1 MTRRKYVHSFIDD
14 RYGKAKARYYFR
26 RRGHKQVPLPGMPGS
41 IEFEQAYAAAIAN
54 EPLPSTIGAKRIRV
68 GTIDALVIAYF
79 NSPMF
84 LGLASATQATYRGI
98 LEAFTREHGAK
109 PLALLTRKHLEA
121 MLARKMKTPA
131 AGNHWLRLIKTLMRF
146 AVREQLRADDPARDI
161 DYIKRKVAGFHTW
174 SEPEIAQFE
183 AHHPIGSKARLAL
196 ALGLYSGQR
205 RGDCIRMGRQH
216 VRNGLLHVKQ
226 RKTGWSGAIPVHA
239 NLQAAL
245 ATVPSTQLTFL
256 INGQGKPFTG
266 KDFTQW
272 FARQCAAAGLPQHC
286 VFHGLRKAAL
296 TRLADAGCTV
306 HQIAAI
312 SGHKSLREVER
323 YTRGADQERL
333 ARDAMARTMAAD
345 IVTGAITK
353 SSAR

>member
-41 IEFEQAYAAAIAN
+41 IEFEQAYAAAMAN

-68 GTIDALVIAYF
+68 GSIDALVIAYF
-79 NSPMF
+79 NSPTF
-84 LGLASATQATYRGI
+84 LALSPATQATYRGI

-174 SEPEIAQFE
+174 TRGRDRAIRGAPSDRA
-183 AHHPIGSKARLAL
+183 ARPAWR
-196 ALGLYSGQR
+196 SR
-205 RGDCIRMGRQH
+205 CCSTP
-216 VRNGLLHVKQ
+216 RNGVPM
-226 RKTGWSGAIPVHA
+226 WSRW
-239 NLQAAL
+239 AA
-245 ATVPSTQLTFL
+245 STSAPASCMS
-256 INGQGKPFTG
+256 GSRRPGPCSPFRCT
-266 KDFTQW
+266 
-272 FARQCAAAGLPQHC
+272 LPY
-286 VFHGLRKAAL
+286 RRSS
-296 TRLADAGCTV
+296 TRRRAST
-306 HQIAAI
+306 
-312 SGHKSLREVER
+312 
-323 YTRGADQERL
+323 
-333 ARDAMARTMAAD
+333 
-345 IVTGAITK
+345 
-353 SSAR
+353 